1 LASINDTTALHDTAE
16 PRPLTVRERWQG
28 FLREVLETVVLAL
41 FIFFV
46 VQVVIQNY
54 QVLGPSMEP
63 NLHQGQYLLV
73 NKVEYKLHP
82 PARGDIIVF
91 HPPDDPNGIPLIKR
105 VIGLPGEKVEI
116 LDRQVFVNGVPL
128 NEPYIQYPASRS
140 YAATVVPAD
149 SLFVM
154 GDNRDNSSDS
164 RAWGPLPIHGGIVGR
179 AVLRYWPPER
189 VGILPAYSY

>member
-1 LASINDTTALHDTAE
+1 MPGARIVCPNCGYGGNRLEDWPELAGDRLMVDKASFQLRS
-16 PRPLTVRERWQG
+16 PRRW
-28 FLREVLETVVLAL
+28 EVVAFRDPQRPSHVV
-41 FIFFV
+41 V
-46 VQVVIQNY
+46 
-54 QVLGPSMEP
+54 
-63 NLHQGQYLLV
+63 
-73 NKVEYKLHP
+73 
-82 PARGDIIVF
+82 
-91 HPPDDPNGIPLIKR
+91 KR

-116 LDRQVFVNGVPL
+116 RDRQVFVNGVPL

-189 VGILPAYSY
+189 IGILPAYSY